1 MRASLNR
8 RRFLQ
13 GAGLTV
19 GGLLLGGP
27 STLIRAQEGPELGPA
42 LDRPERQHAWN
53 DFLTVDAHGNPVM
66 PKFHRLL
73 MFDIEGEANPTA
85 VRRLEAQL
93 RDWERRYDLSPEG
106 LLFVLGWGPK
116 YFNERLDRTP
126 PVPAPRALSSFETPG
141 FDAYDAC
148 LHMASDDEMRLNQL
162 EAELQEG
169 DVQLKESLARQET
182 RTGFVGEGLPAA
194 RQDVPGIPSGCP
206 VSQNSPLYMG
216 FKSGFAKNQA
226 TEDDVTIQDGPLAGG
241 TTMQVSWL
249 RLRLDGWYELLDQE
263 GRVDRMFAPQLSDD
277 DIESLTDEA
286 PTFADRITGTARE
299 QGVVG
304 HLQAAAR
311 ARRNGRPIILRRDF
325 NTTDNGTA
333 GLHFVSLQRSIED
346 FVQTRQAMNASD
358 MIFENPSIKPR
369 VNNGIK
375 ESIFVLR
382 RANYLVPPRSQRAF
396 PLLPSREDALR

>member
-1 MRASLNR
+1 MSPSLNR
-8 RRFLQ
+8 RRFLR

-19 GGLLLGGP
+19 GGLLIGGP
-27 STLIRAQEGPELGPA
+27 ATLIRAQEGPELGPS
-42 LDRPERQHAWN
+42 LDRPGRQHAWN
-53 DFLTVDAHGNPVM
+53 EFLTADEHGNPVM
-66 PKFHRLL
+66 PRFHRLL
-73 MFDIEGEANPTA
+73 MFDAAGEASPRA

-93 RDWERRYDLSPEG
+93 RDWERRYDLSSEG
-106 LLFVLGWGPK
+106 LMFVLGWGPK
-116 YFNERLDRTP
+116 YFKERLGIDS
-126 PVPAPRALSSFETPG
+126 PVPDPRALSSFETPD
-141 FDAYDAC
+141 FDSYDAC
-148 LHMASDDEMRLNQL
+148 LHLASDDEMRLNQL

-169 DVQLKESLARQET
+169 DVELTKSLAHQET
-182 RTGFVGEGLPAA
+182 RTGFVGEGLPAS
-194 RQDVPGIPSGCP
+194 RQDVSGIPSGCP
-206 VSQNSPLYMG
+206 VSNDSPLYMG

-249 RLRLDGWYELLDQE
+249 RLRLDGWYELLDPE
-263 GRVDRMFAPQLSDD
+263 GRADRMFAPQLSNADV
-277 DIESLTDEA
+277 EGLTDEA

-299 QGVVG
+299 HGVVG

-333 GLHFVSLQRSIED
+333 GLHFLSLQRSIDD
-346 FVQTRQAMNASD
+346 FVQTRQAMNAAD

-396 PLLPSREDALR
+396 PLLPNREEAFR

>member
-1 MRASLNR
+1 MTPSLNR
-8 RRFLQ
+8 RRFLR

-19 GGLLLGGP
+19 GGLLLTGP
-27 STLIRAQEGPELGPA
+27 STLIRAQEGPELGPS

-53 DFLTVDAHGNPVM
+53 TFLSVDAHDNPVM

-73 MFDIEGEANPTA
+73 MFDVVGEANPTA

-93 RDWERRYDLSPEG
+93 RDWERRYDLSSEG
-106 LLFVLGWGPK
+106 LMFVLGWGPK
-116 YFNERLDRTP
+116 YFKERLSIDS
-126 PVPAPRALSSFETPG
+126 PVPDPRALSSFETPG
-141 FDAYDAC
+141 FDSYDAC
-148 LHMASDDEMRLNQL
+148 LHLASDDEMRLNQL
-162 EAELQEG
+162 EAELLET
-169 DVQLKESLARQET
+169 DVQLTKSLARQET

-194 RQDVPGIPSGCP
+194 RQDISGIPSGCP
-206 VSQNSPLYMG
+206 VSKDSPLYMG

-263 GRVDRMFAPQLSDD
+263 GRTDRMFAPQLTNN
-277 DIESLTDEA
+277 DIEGLTDEA
-286 PTFADRITGTARE
+286 PTFADQITETARA

-304 HLQAAAR
+304 HLQASAR

-333 GLHFVSLQRSIED
+333 GLHFLSLQRSIND
-346 FVQTRQAMNASD
+346 FVQTRQAMNAAD

-396 PLLPSREDALR
+396 PLLPDREEAFR